1 LVTGSVAEAL
11 LLPPEDSR
19 QAARGPRDVAAT
31 AKKPDRDPAPEEQRK
46 DAAAVSALGDKL
58 N

>member
-11 LLPPEDSR
+11 LFPREDAP
-19 QAARGPRDVAAT
+19 QAARGPHDVAAT

-46 DAAAVSALGDKL
+46 DAAAVSAVGDKL